1 MKKRRKTERIYIYIF
16 AFPRIVGPVDSTAS
30 SRCGSSRRSPPKG
43 IPGQMRNP
51 PPPDA
56 DFPRLV
62 SIGPA
67 KGVQGPRRKNRDVK
81 RDYDRTRF
89 PPPPSSEI
97 ANSFSARGEP
107 NHPGNTLLWLWFVRR
122 ASIFP
127 PIRACVRACV
137 GRRPRRWRCAR
148 ESCATA
154 NLDAHASSH
163 VFMNVCGYVWERI
176 AEIRIFSK
184 HSRLE
189 TRAWER
195 EREGE
200 RYEVAEGRGERAE
213 RVLRQQRERKR
224 FVLSLKRFFFESNGA
239 ALSESGR

>member
-1 MKKRRKTERIYIYIF
+1 MKKRRKTERIYIYI
-16 AFPRIVGPVDSTAS
+16 RIPANRGTRWFDRFLPLRFES
-30 SRCGSSRRSPPKG
+30 S
-43 IPGQMRNP
+43 
-51 PPPDA
+51 
-56 DFPRLV
+56 L
-62 SIGPA
+62 PA
-67 KGVQGPRRKNRDVK
+67 KGDPGTNEKPPSPRCRFSSPRI
-81 RDYDRTRF
+81 DRAGERSSGTPKEESRCKTWLRSNTI
-89 PPPPSSEI
+89 PLPPSSEI